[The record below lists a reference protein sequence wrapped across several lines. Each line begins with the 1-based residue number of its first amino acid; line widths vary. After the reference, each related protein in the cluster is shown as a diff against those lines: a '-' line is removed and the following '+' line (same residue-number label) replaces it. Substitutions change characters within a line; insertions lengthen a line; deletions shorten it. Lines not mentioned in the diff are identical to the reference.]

1 MVHSNLY
8 FFQDPLLD
16 DKVYSALAYGMYGLL
31 LFVLTMV
38 TTICLI
44 VFTWIT
50 PFSHY
55 KIINMRKLIS
65 WHRDISFN
73 SLLRSR
79 RKINRIFQFYTQW
92 QKSLYHRF
100 GINDS
105 IPSAKETLD
114 NLYKSAETACLGGKK
129 HPKICSLILFKGTT
143 MRCNVLYWNEKCWI
157 WIGLLK
163 RVFCWNF

>member
-31 LFVLTMV
+31 LFILTMV

-100 GINDS
+100 GIDDS
-105 IPSAKETLD
+105 ILSAKKLWTTFT
-114 NLYKSAETACLGGKK
+114 NLQKPPVLAEKTSIDIFPNSIQRYNNA
-129 HPKICSLILFKGTT
+129 
-143 MRCNVLYWNEKCWI
+143 V
-157 WIGLLK
+157 
-163 RVFCWNF
+163 

>member
-1 MVHSNLY
+1 MY

-31 LFVLTMV
+31 LFILTMV

-50 PFSHY
+50 PSSHY
-55 KIINMRKLIS
+55 KIISMRKLIS
-65 WHRDISFN
+65 WNRDISFN

-105 IPSAKETLD
+105 RLSAKETLNSLYQICR
-114 NLYKSAETACLGGKK
+114 NLSWRKKTSIDIFPYSIQRYTA
-129 HPKICSLILFKGTT
+129 
-143 MRCNVLYWNEKCWI
+143 MQCNVLYWNKKWSE
-157 WIGLLK
+157 
-163 RVFCWNF
+163 